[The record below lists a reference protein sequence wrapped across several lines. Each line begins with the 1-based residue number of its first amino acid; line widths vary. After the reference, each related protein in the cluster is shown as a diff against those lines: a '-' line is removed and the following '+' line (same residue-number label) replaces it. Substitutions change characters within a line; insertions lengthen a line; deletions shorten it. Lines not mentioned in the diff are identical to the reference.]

1 MNWKKLVVSAVSGL
15 MVLGLSTAV
24 IGAAEEKG
32 AGQTK
37 TGTVKKVDVDAKQ
50 IVVMAARELTFTITD
65 STKIQQHGKPVKLSD
80 IKVDANVSV
89 EYVKDGDKRTAK
101 KIVLLKDK

>member
-1 MNWKKLVVSAVSGL
+1 MNWKRLIISAMSGL
-15 MVLGLSTAV
+15 VALGLMAAV
-24 IGAAEEKG
+24 VGAAEEKG

-37 TGTVKKVDVDAKQ
+37 TGTVKRVDVDAKQ

-65 STKIQQHGKPVKLSD
+65 STKIQQHGKPMKLSD

-89 EYVKDGDKRTAK
+89 EYVKEGDKRTAR

>member
-1 MNWKKLVVSAVSGL
+1 MNWKRFAMLAVSAL
-15 MVLGLSTAV
+15 MVLCLSTAV
-24 IGAAEEKG
+24 VGAAEEQG

-37 TGTVKKVDVDAKQ
+37 TGTVKKVDADAKQ
-50 IVVMAARELTFTITD
+50 IVVMATRELTFTLTD

-80 IKVDANVSV
+80 IKVDANVTV
-89 EYVKDGDKRTAK
+89 EYVRDGDKRTAK